1 MSAAADARPEILLRG
16 NVRPAVGLAVATT
29 VVIVAAAALVAAA
42 APPAWLAW
50 ILAALAAL
58 CLGVIGSVAWL
69 ASRPRVVRRG
79 GHLEVRT
86 GPFAVERV
94 PLGLVECVFPGSQP
108 LGHDEAAGDATHR
121 VTTLIVRL
129 AERATAWR
137 RRPGAA
143 WVTWDDGAIVV
154 DGRWC
159 EPLSPAF
166 VRGFAARLIEI
177 KREAGETEA

>member
-1 MSAAADARPEILLRG
+1 VSAAADARPEILLRG